1 MPLELANPNYAAVES
16 GPGLAEQRAAGTKL
30 AALLANWPAGAPLIT
45 VQELT
50 DALLNALT
58 PAQRTALL
66 AKQPRRGLGVL
77 VRRLLR
83 EAGHEIDT

>member
-1 MPLELANPNYAAVES
+1 MLLELANPNYTAVDT
-16 GPGLAEQRAAGTKL
+16 GPGLSEQRAAGSKL
-30 AALLANWPAGAPLIT
+30 AALLTNWPAGAPSIT

-50 DALLNALT
+50 DALLAALT
-58 PAQRTALL
+58 PAQRAALL

>member
-1 MPLELANPNYAAVES
+1 MPLELANPNYTATES
-16 GPGLAEQRAAGTKL
+16 MPGTAEQRAAGSKL
-30 AALLANWPAGAPLIT
+30 AALLAGWPGGAPSIT

-50 DALLNALT
+50 DALLDALT
-58 PAQRTALL
+58 PAQRAALL

-83 EAGHEIDT
+83 EAGHEIES